1 MKILILHYRP
11 DIFVGSCIGCSA
23 LTYWT
28 VKPLNCAWRL
38 SDHGFLLAWI
48 IYPVSTSIGQIIL
61 VDSSLPI
68 LWIHLNGIWLFF
80 SKNVRCLE
88 VCRFLL
94 YKTLFERSSMWNS
107 VLKMN
112 FSEGNFINRL
122 CGLMLSLSMCHLQ
135 SECCWQLT
143 ILLPLITTSFI
154 LAHNL

>member
-1 MKILILHYRP
+1 MNILILHYRP
-11 DIFVGSCIGCSA
+11 DIYVISCIGCSA

-61 VDSSLPI
+61 LGSSLPI
-68 LWIHLNGIWLFF
+68 LWIHLNEIGLFF
-80 SKNVRCLE
+80 SQNVRCWKYAIFY
-88 VCRFLL
+88 CK
-94 YKTLFERSSMWNS
+94 KTLFERSSMWNTI
-107 VLKMN
+107 LKMN

-122 CGLMLSLSMCHLQ
+122 CGLMLSLSLCHLQ

-154 LAHNL
+154 LAH